1 MSCLP
6 RRRKNS
12 VSSIIKTVY
21 CPVKGGQID
30 GGDCFEIVLVA
41 DSEAKSTI
49 LPEGIEWNEAQ
60 RQKCLRCQYHAD
72 IK

>member
-1 MSCLP
+1 MG
-6 RRRKNS
+6 
-12 VSSIIKTVY
+12 SISKTVY
-21 CPVKGGQID
+21 CPVKNGQID

-60 RQKCLRCQYHAD
+60 RQKCLDCRYHAD
-72 IK
+72 IE